1 MFKPR
6 KLLLLLPVLLL
17 TFLLSAGE
25 ALAIPLADFGGAFS
39 FTMAYSEKDKG
50 NTTYYPST
58 LSLNSMDITAV
69 ETWAGGVNST
79 DPIVTNYRYCIC
91 KPEPWAGGVNST
103 DPIVTNGAY
112 IYIGGM
118 LTTPYGSP
126 ANPFQSLT
134 GGDGVFRIT
143 DGTNTYLTGSLALP
157 VDFYVQG
164 SAQKAVVTV
173 SGISV
178 FNTIGS
184 AYLSELSGVSSFSF
198 APNMTFYNPHANNF
212 LSSGRGCIGGKLNA
226 YTAPPV
232 IPEPSSL
239 VLLGS
244 GVAGLLLLRRKK

>member
-39 FTMAYSEKDKG
+39 FTMAYKQGSTK
-50 NTTYYPST
+50 YPST

-79 DPIVTNYRYCIC
+79 DPIVTNR
-91 KPEPWAGGVNST
+91 
-103 DPIVTNGAY
+103 AY

-198 APNMTFYNPHANNF
+198 APNLTFCNPHANNF

>member
-39 FTMAYSEKDKG
+39 FTMAYKQGSTK
-50 NTTYYPST
+50 YPST

-79 DPIVTNYRYCIC
+79 DPIVTNR
-91 KPEPWAGGVNST
+91 
-103 DPIVTNGAY
+103 AY

-198 APNMTFYNPHANNF
+198 APNLTFYNPHANNF
-212 LSSGRGCIGGKLNA
+212 LSSGTGSIGGKLNA

>member
-69 ETWAGGVNST
+69 ETWAGGVNSM
-79 DPIVTNYRYCIC
+79 DPIVTNR
-91 KPEPWAGGVNST
+91 
-103 DPIVTNGAY
+103 AY

-118 LTTPYGSP
+118 LTTPYGSL

-198 APNMTFYNPHANNF
+198 APNLTFYNPHANNF
-212 LSSGRGCIGGKLNA
+212 LSSGTGSIGGKLNA

>member
-39 FTMAYSEKDKG
+39 FTMAYKQGSTK
-50 NTTYYPST
+50 YPST

-79 DPIVTNYRYCIC
+79 DPIVTNR
-91 KPEPWAGGVNST
+91 
-103 DPIVTNGAY
+103 AY

-198 APNMTFYNPHANNF
+198 APNLTFCNPHANNF
-212 LSSGRGCIGGKLNA
+212 LSSGTGSIGGKLNA

>member
-39 FTMAYSEKDKG
+39 FTMAYKLGSTK
-50 NTTYYPST
+50 YPST

-79 DPIVTNYRYCIC
+79 DPIVTNR
-91 KPEPWAGGVNST
+91 
-103 DPIVTNGAY
+103 AY

-157 VDFYVQG
+157 VGFYVQG

-212 LSSGRGCIGGKLNA
+212 LSSGTGSIGGKLNA

>member
-69 ETWAGGVNST
+69 ET
-79 DPIVTNYRYCIC
+79 
-91 KPEPWAGGVNST
+91 WAGGVNST

-198 APNMTFYNPHANNF
+198 APNLTFCNPHANNF
-212 LSSGRGCIGGKLNA
+212 LSSGTGSIGGKLNA

>member
-39 FTMAYSEKDKG
+39 FTMAYSE

-79 DPIVTNYRYCIC
+79 DPIVTNR
-91 KPEPWAGGVNST
+91 
-103 DPIVTNGAY
+103 AY

-198 APNMTFYNPHANNF
+198 APNLTFCNPHANNF
-212 LSSGRGCIGGKLNA
+212 LSSGTGSIGGKLNA

>member
-39 FTMAYSEKDKG
+39 FTMAYKPGSTK
-50 NTTYYPST
+50 YPST

-79 DPIVTNYRYCIC
+79 DPIVTNR
-91 KPEPWAGGVNST
+91 
-103 DPIVTNGAY
+103 AY

-212 LSSGRGCIGGKLNA
+212 LSSGTGSIGGKLNA

>member
-79 DPIVTNYRYCIC
+79 DPIVTNR
-91 KPEPWAGGVNST
+91 
-103 DPIVTNGAY
+103 AY

-198 APNMTFYNPHANNF
+198 APNLTFYNPHANNF
-212 LSSGRGCIGGKLNA
+212 LSSGTGSIGGKLNA

>member
-39 FTMAYSEKDKG
+39 FTMAYSE

-79 DPIVTNYRYCIC
+79 DPIVTNR
-91 KPEPWAGGVNST
+91 
-103 DPIVTNGAY
+103 AY

-157 VDFYVQG
+157 VGFYVQG

-198 APNMTFYNPHANNF
+198 APNLTFYNPHANNF
-212 LSSGRGCIGGKLNA
+212 LSSGTGSIGGKLNA

>member
-79 DPIVTNYRYCIC
+79 DPIVTNR
-91 KPEPWAGGVNST
+91 
-103 DPIVTNGAY
+103 AY

-198 APNMTFYNPHANNF
+198 APNLTFCNPHANNF
-212 LSSGRGCIGGKLNA
+212 LSSGTGSIGGKLNA

>member
-39 FTMAYSEKDKG
+39 FTMAYKPGSTK
-50 NTTYYPST
+50 YPST

-79 DPIVTNYRYCIC
+79 DPIVTNR
-91 KPEPWAGGVNST
+91 
-103 DPIVTNGAY
+103 AY

-157 VDFYVQG
+157 VGFYVQG

-212 LSSGRGCIGGKLNA
+212 LSSGTGSIGGKLNA

>member
-39 FTMAYSEKDKG
+39 FTMAYSE

-79 DPIVTNYRYCIC
+79 DPIVTNR
-91 KPEPWAGGVNST
+91 
-103 DPIVTNGAY
+103 AY

-198 APNMTFYNPHANNF
+198 APNLTFYNPHANNF
-212 LSSGRGCIGGKLNA
+212 LSSGTGSIGGKLNA

>member
-79 DPIVTNYRYCIC
+79 DPIVTNR
-91 KPEPWAGGVNST
+91 
-103 DPIVTNGAY
+103 AY

-198 APNMTFYNPHANNF
+198 APNLTFCNPHANNF

>member
-79 DPIVTNYRYCIC
+79 DPIVTNR
-91 KPEPWAGGVNST
+91 
-103 DPIVTNGAY
+103 AY

-212 LSSGRGCIGGKLNA
+212 LSSGTGSIGGKLNA